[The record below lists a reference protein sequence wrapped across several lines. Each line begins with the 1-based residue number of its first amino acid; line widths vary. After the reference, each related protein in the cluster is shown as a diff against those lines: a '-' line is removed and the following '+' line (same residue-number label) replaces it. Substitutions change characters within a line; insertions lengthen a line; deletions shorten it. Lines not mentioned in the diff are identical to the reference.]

1 MSDIL
6 QRIIATKH
14 REVEAHRQMGV
25 RDRLE
30 RLAVNEPQRA
40 SFTSALR
47 SRGVSIIAEF
57 KRRSPSRGWIAE
69 GADVRSVAQG
79 YEGAGAM
86 AMSVLT
92 DRDYF
97 GGALADLLAASEVCQ
112 LPLLRKDFIIDE
124 LQILE
129 ARACGASAILLIAAA
144 LTVEQARRLS
154 AFAHQLGL
162 EVLLEIHNE
171 GELEHLAC
179 QPDAVGVNNRN
190 LRTFVTDIDV
200 SRQLSRHI
208 PDEFVKVTESG
219 LSTPEAI
226 RELSACGYQAFL
238 MGEAFMKTGA
248 PAHALAQLL
257 SAI

>member
-1 MSDIL
+1 MTDIL

-14 REVEAHRQMGV
+14 QEVEVLRQQGI
-25 RDRLE
+25 RTSLE
-30 RLAVNEPQRA
+30 RQAIDAPHRV
-40 SFTSALR
+40 SFSTALR
-47 SRGVSIIAEF
+47 SREVSIIAEF

-69 GADVRSVAQG
+69 GAEVDSVAQG
-79 YEGAGAM
+79 YELAGAM

-97 GGALADLLAASEVCQ
+97 GGALADLQAASASCK

-129 ARACGASAILLIAAA
+129 ARAHGASAILLIASA
-144 LTVEQARRLS
+144 LTVAQTRRLC

-162 EVLLEIHNE
+162 EVLLEIHHE
-171 GELEHLAC
+171 GELDYLAC
-179 QPDAVGVNNRN
+179 LPDAVGVNNRN

-200 SRQLSRHI
+200 SRKLATHI

-219 LSTPEAI
+219 LASPEAI
-226 RELSACGYQAFL
+226 RELRACGYQGFL
-238 MGEAFMKTGA
+238 MGEAFMKTGT
-248 PAHALAQLL
+248 PAAALAQIL

>member
-6 QRIIATKH
+6 QRIIATK
-14 REVEAHRQMGV
+14 REEVEALRQHSC
-25 RDRLE
+25 RAQLE
-30 RLAVNEPQRA
+30 REAMDAPARA
-40 SFTSALR
+40 SFTTALR
-47 SRGVSIIAEF
+47 SRAVSIIAEF

-69 GADVRSVAQG
+69 GADVRTVARG
-79 YEGAGAM
+79 YESAGAM

-97 GGALADLLAASEVCQ
+97 GGALADLQTASAVCQ

-129 ARACGASAILLIAAA
+129 ARAHGASAILLIAAA
-144 LTVEQARRLS
+144 LTVAQTRRLC

-162 EVLLEIHNE
+162 EVLLEIHYE
-171 GELEHLAC
+171 GELKYLTC

-200 SRQLSRHI
+200 SRQLARHI
-208 PDEFVKVTESG
+208 PCEFVKVTESG

-248 PAHALAQLL
+248 PAEALAQLL
-257 SAI
+257 ASV